1 MITADIHGKGNNGYR
16 LSLCGHAGYADKGKD
31 IVCASATILAY
42 TAAENLRRMYL
53 SGRLK
58 KPPNIRMREG
68 DIFIQCIPEE
78 DEIQMT
84 DDVFRIIC
92 AGYELLAR
100 DYPEFVAVK
109 SAETGE
115 SRLT

>member
-1 MITADIHGKGNNGYR
+1 MITADIHGRGNNEYR

-58 KPPNIRMREG
+58 KPPDICMREG
-68 DIFIQCIPEE
+68 DIFIQCIPGK
-78 DEIQMT
+78 DEIKAI

-100 DYPEFVAVK
+100 DYPEFVSVK
-109 SAETGE
+109 SADTGE
-115 SRLT
+115 SRLI

>member
-58 KPPNIRMREG
+58 KPPDIRMREG
-68 DIFIQCIPEE
+68 NIFIQCIPEE
-78 DEIQMT
+78 DEIQVT
-84 DDVFRIIC
+84 DDIFRIIG

-100 DYPEFVAVK
+100 DYPEYV
-109 SAETGE
+109 TLNQ
-115 SRLT
+115 LTAAKADLT